1 MGSKPTSPGKE
12 PSRVS
17 GDDPNGRAR
26 VPSINCKL
34 RAVDALEVGA
44 GLNAAAEPA
53 RRVMA
58 ATFIINIRVI
68 GVVVAE
74 YVFICNG

>member
-53 RRVMA
+53 RRVTA
-58 ATFIINIRVI
+58 ATFMVNSR
-68 GVVVAE
+68 G
-74 YVFICNG
+74 YWRSS